1 MENLSLFIAIIALW
15 VAFWQWFLSK
25 QQLEEA
31 KKTKWETEKLL
42 DEIKQKIVR
51 IEAISDETR
60 KDVKDQVSKMIDK
73 NDENFKE
80 LLKSWK
86 EIDQNQLMNAILP
99 ALLQNPNWLDSLMEF
114 AKLWNNQR

>member
-1 MENLSLFIAIIALW
+1 MEYISLVVAFIALF

-25 QQLEEA
+25 QQLEQA
-31 KKTKWETEKLL
+31 KETKKDTERLL

-60 KDVKDQVSKMIDK
+60 KDVKEQISNMINK

-80 LLKSWK
+80 VLKNSW
-86 EIDQNQLMNAILP
+86 MNAI
-99 ALLQNPNWLDSLMEF
+99 MEMV
-114 AKLWNNQR
+114 KIWQR